1 MYSIGDFV
9 FDTIEKANVQ
19 VLEKI
24 EAWGYT
30 SYKVFNPATGRVYKA
45 NEEQLSSSGSTMQ
58 YDENYLRYV
67 TLLSK
72 IKNETA
78 GGFLS
83 SLASGII
90 PLPHQLHV
98 LNRAMET
105 NNIRYIL
112 ADEVGLGKT
121 IEAGMIIRELKSRGL
136 VSRILVVCPTGLVTQ
151 WASEMQEKFHEKFQV
166 ILPSDYDTIRRL
178 TDNDDV
184 YGQFDQVISPMD
196 SIKPI
201 EKHAGWSEET
211 SPMRKAI
218 LCFGSCLSL
227 KKRAESGFCRYSS
240 TVQWY
245 CGRWQENVLWMFS
258 SMEAANSGFRLR
270 RMWMRKFILSLKKA
284 VWILPMTHLSN

>member
-1 MYSIGDFV
+1 MISVGDFV

-24 EAWGYT
+24 EAWGYI

-83 SLASGII
+83 SLASGYYSVRR
-90 PLPHQLHV
+90 HQLHV

-151 WASEMQEKFHEKFQV
+151 WASEMQE
-166 ILPSDYDTIRRL
+166 
-178 TDNDDV
+178 
-184 YGQFDQVISPMD
+184 
-196 SIKPI
+196 
-201 EKHAGWSEET
+201 
-211 SPMRKAI
+211 
-218 LCFGSCLSL
+218 
-227 KKRAESGFCRYSS
+227 
-240 TVQWY
+240 
-245 CGRWQENVLWMFS
+245 S
-258 SMEAANSGFRLR
+258 SMRNF
-270 RMWMRKFILSLKKA
+270 K
-284 VWILPMTHLSN
+284 